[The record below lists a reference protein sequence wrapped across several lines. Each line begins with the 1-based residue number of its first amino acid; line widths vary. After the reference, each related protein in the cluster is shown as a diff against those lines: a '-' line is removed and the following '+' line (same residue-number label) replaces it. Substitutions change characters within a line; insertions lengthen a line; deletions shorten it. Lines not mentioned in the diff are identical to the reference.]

1 VAVQVTNT
9 ADHTRPE
16 PAGRT
21 AYVNGR
27 YVAHGD
33 ATVHIEDRGLQFAD
47 SIYEVCSVIGG
58 RLMDE
63 QGHLDRLERSVGA
76 LGINMP
82 MERGALQVVM
92 REMIRRNRLS
102 NALLYLQVTR
112 GTHKRDHPMPAFH
125 KSTLIMTVRPFNI
138 AAVEKR
144 RAEGVAV
151 ITLPDIRWGRCDI
164 KTTGLLA
171 NTMAKTEARKRG
183 AFEAWMIDRD
193 GNVTE
198 GASTNAWIVTGE
210 GVLVTR
216 NLSSQILAG
225 VTRLGVL
232 NALAREGFNAI
243 EERAFT
249 LKEALA
255 AREAFV
261 TSASGGVLPVVSI
274 DAQPVGEGRPG
285 PITGR
290 VHALY
295 AQLSLA
301 EAKA

>member
-1 VAVQVTNT
+1 MTKPLG
-9 ADHTRPE
+9 HSRPE
-16 PAGRT
+16 PAGRI

-27 YVAHGD
+27 YLPHRD
-33 ATVHIEDRGLQFAD
+33 ATVHVEDRGLQFAD
-47 SIYEVCSVIGG
+47 SIYEVCAVIDG

-112 GTHKRDHPMPAFH
+112 GTHKRDHPMPSAH

-138 AAVEKR
+138 AAMDKR
-144 RAEGVAV
+144 RSDGVAV
-151 ITLPDIRWGRCDI
+151 ITQPDIRWGRCDI
-164 KTTGLLA
+164 KTTGLLP
-171 NTMAKTEARKRG
+171 NTMAKTEARKQG
-183 AFEAWMIDRD
+183 AFEAWLVDRD
-193 GNVTE
+193 GRITE
-198 GASTNAWIVTGE
+198 GASTNAWIVTGD

-216 NLSSQILAG
+216 NLSQNILAG
-225 VTRLGVL
+225 VTRLGVM
-232 NALAREGFNAI
+232 NALSRAGLNAI

-249 LKEALA
+249 VKEALG

-274 DAQPVGEGRPG
+274 DGQRIGDGRPG
-285 PITGR
+285 EVTRR
-290 VHALY
+290 VHSLY
-295 AQLSLA
+295 AELSQA
-301 EAKA
+301 EAKP

>member
-1 VAVQVTNT
+1 MN
-9 ADHTRPE
+9 HTRLE
-16 PAGRT
+16 PAGRI
-21 AYVNGR
+21 AYVDGR
-27 YVAHGD
+27 YVPHREAR
-33 ATVHIEDRGLQFAD
+33 VHIEDRGFQFAD
-47 SIYEVCSVIGG
+47 SIYEVCAVIDG

-63 QGHLDRLERSVGA
+63 QGHLDRLERSTGA

-82 MERGALQVVM
+82 MARGAVQVVM
-92 REMIRRNRLS
+92 REMIRRNRFS

-112 GTHKRDHPMPAFH
+112 GTHKRDHPMPTAH
-125 KSTLIMTVRPFNI
+125 RSTLVMTVRPFNV

-144 RAEGVAV
+144 RTEGVAV

-164 KTTGLLA
+164 KTTGLLP
-171 NTMAKTEARKRG
+171 NTMAKTEARKKG

-193 GNVTE
+193 GYITE

-261 TSASGGVLPVVSI
+261 TSASGGVLPVVSVDGQRI
-274 DAQPVGEGRPG
+274 GDGRPG
-285 PITGR
+285 QTTRR

-295 AQLSLA
+295 ADLSQA